1 MNTEALLSNVPLLVV
16 SVSAVAAGLILLLNR
31 PGLSARRRNVRD
43 LVGVV
48 AALGKF
54 ALVLTMLPPV
64 LAGGVVESAPLYIAK
79 DIAFYF
85 RVDAFGLLFAL
96 LSSSLWVI
104 VSVYSLGYMRSLR
117 YGHEAG
123 FYAAF
128 ALSLSAAAGIAMA
141 GNLLTFF
148 VFFEI
153 LTIATYPL
161 IVHRR
166 NKEAVYGGREYMV
179 YLLIAGQLLLIA
191 VAWTHFLAPGVGFT
205 PGGFLAETGAST
217 LALQVLF
224 VLFILGVGV
233 KAAII
238 PLHGWLP
245 TAMVAPTP
253 VSALLHAVA
262 VVKAGAFGVVRVT
275 GFVFGP
281 ELLWALGAGLILA
294 CFAAVTIIFASLK
307 ALSENHLKRR
317 IAYSTVSQLSYI
329 VLGAALASPAALV
342 GAMFHIVAHGYMKIT
357 LFMCAGAIY
366 ATAHKEYVS
375 QLDGIGRKMP
385 YTMGAFAVAALAI
398 TGMPFFAGFVSKW
411 NLGVGAVEAGL
422 PIFIAVLIGSA
433 VLNVGYF
440 FPVVFQAYFGRCL
453 EPETH
458 AVAAAAEPAV
468 PAAATAHH
476 NHPGGH
482 AGQEG
487 HEDQGEARPLML
499 YPLLVTAAAAFLFGV
514 VPNFGMHFLELA
526 EIAAREVTQG
536 GLWSVGGGVSR

>member
-1 MNTEALLSNVPLLVV
+1 MNTETFLTSVPLLVV
-16 SVSAVAAGLILLLNR
+16 SISAVAAGLILLLNR
-31 PGLSARRRNVRD
+31 AGLSERRRNVRD
-43 LVGVV
+43 AISVV

-54 ALVLTMLPPV
+54 ALVLAMLPPV
-64 LAGGVVESAPLYIAK
+64 LAGGVVETVPLYIAK

-96 LSSSLWVI
+96 LSSSLWI
-104 VSVYSLGYMRSLR
+104 AVSIYSIGYMRSQK

-123 FYAAF
+123 FHAAF
-128 ALSLSAAAGIAMA
+128 ALSLSAATGIAMS

-153 LTIATYPL
+153 LTVATYPL
-161 IVHRR
+161 IIHRR
-166 NKEAVYGGREYMV
+166 NKEAVHGGREYMI

-191 VAWTHFLAPGVGFT
+191 IAWTHFLAPGVGFT

-281 ELLWALGAGLILA
+281 ELLWVLGIGLILA

-307 ALSENHLKRR
+307 ALSEEHLKRR

-329 VLGAALASPAALV
+329 VLGAALASPAAVL

-366 ATAHKEYVS
+366 ATAHKEYVH
-375 QLDGIGRKMP
+375 QLGGIGRRMP

-398 TGMPFFAGFVSKW
+398 TGMPLFAGFVSKW
-411 NLGVGAVEAGL
+411 NLGVGSVEAGL
-422 PIFIAVLIGSA
+422 PIFIAILVGSA

-440 FPVVFQAYFGRCL
+440 FPIVYRAYFGRRP
-453 EPETH
+453 EPEKH
-458 AVAAAAEPAV
+458 AAGAETAAGATAEPTDHV
-468 PAAATAHH
+468 DVHH
-476 NHPGGH
+476 DDH
-482 AGQEG
+482 
-487 HEDQGEARPLML
+487 GEARPMML
-499 YPLLVTAAAAFLFGV
+499 YPLLVTAAIAFLLGV
-514 VPNFGMHFLELA
+514 IPNFGMHFFELA

-536 GLWSVGGGVSR
+536 GPWSAGGGVSR

>member
-1 MNTEALLSNVPLLVV
+1 MNTETFLTNVPLLVV
-16 SVSAVAAGLILLLNR
+16 SISAVAAGLILLLNR
-31 PGLSARRRNVRD
+31 PGLSDRRRNVRD
-43 LVGVV
+43 LVSVV
-48 AALGKF
+48 AAFGKF

-96 LSSSLWVI
+96 LSSSLWI
-104 VSVYSLGYMRSLR
+104 AASIYAIGYMRSQK

-123 FYAAF
+123 FYASF
-128 ALSLSAAAGIAMA
+128 ALSLSAATGIAMS

-161 IVHRR
+161 IIHRR
-166 NKEAVYGGREYMV
+166 NKEAISGGREYMI
-179 YLLIAGQLLLIA
+179 YLLVAGQLLLIA
-191 VAWTHFLAPGVGFT
+191 IAWTHFLAPGVGFT

-224 VLFILGVGV
+224 VLFILGVGA

-262 VVKAGAFGVVRVT
+262 VVKAGVFGVVRVT

-281 ELLWALGAGLILA
+281 ELLWALGIGLILA
-294 CFAAVTIIFASLK
+294 CFAAATIIFASLK
-307 ALSENHLKRR
+307 ALSEDHLKRR

-329 VLGAALASPAALV
+329 VLGAALATPAALA
-342 GAMFHIVAHGYMKIT
+342 GAMFHIVAHGFMKIT
-357 LFMCAGAIY
+357 LFFVAGAVY

-385 YTMGAFAVAALAI
+385 YTMGAFSVAALAI
-398 TGMPFFAGFVSKW
+398 TGMPLMAGFVSKW
-411 NLGVGAVEAGL
+411 NLGIGAIEAGL
-422 PIFIAVLIGSA
+422 PIFIAILVGSA

-440 FPVVFQAYFGRCL
+440 FPIVYRAYFGRRP
-453 EPETH
+453 EPEKH
-458 AVAAAAEPAV
+458 AAGAETATGAAAESVGHAD
-468 PAAATAHH
+468 AHH
-476 NHPGGH
+476 DDH
-482 AGQEG
+482 
-487 HEDQGEARPLML
+487 GEAKPMML
-499 YPLLVTAAAAFLFGV
+499 YPLLVTAAIAFLLGV
-514 VPNFGMHFLELA
+514 VPNFGVHFFELA
-526 EIAAREVTQG
+526 TIAADQVTGG
-536 GLWSVGGGVSR
+536 GLWSVGGGISR